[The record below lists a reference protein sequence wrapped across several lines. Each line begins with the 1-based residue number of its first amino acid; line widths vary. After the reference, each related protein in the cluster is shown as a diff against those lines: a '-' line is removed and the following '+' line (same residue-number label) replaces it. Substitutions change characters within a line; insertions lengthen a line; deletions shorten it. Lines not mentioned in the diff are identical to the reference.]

1 MAFVQ
6 RNQAGAICGV
16 YRAPQYEADGTTPI
30 AIEEMADDAAEV
42 VAFLSPPDPTLR
54 RLHPYYFR
62 LRFTRDQ
69 RIAFATSTDPDVIDL
84 REGFTA
90 ASTIGLDDQRTSDGL
105 NLLIAKGIIRSGDKA
120 ALLADRREGEK
131 P

>member
-1 MAFVQ
+1 MTLYKNLGGEQVAMS
-6 RNQAGAICGV
+6 AEEEAAI
-16 YRAPQYEADGTTPI
+16 RAEWEANDP
-30 AIEEMADDAAEV
+30 ASRPLPDA
-42 VAFLSPPDPTLR
+42 R

-90 ASTIGLDDQRTSDGL
+90 ASTIGLDDKRTSDGL
-105 NLLIAKGIIRSGDKA
+105 DLLIAKGIIRSGDKA

>member
-1 MAFVQ
+1 MERLTKNVGGVVVECTPEEEA
-6 RNQAGAICGV
+6 AI
-16 YRAPQYEADGTTPI
+16 RAEWAANDPASRPLP
-30 AIEEMADDAAEV
+30 DA
-42 VAFLSPPDPTLR
+42 R

-69 RIAFATSTDPDVIDL
+69 RIAFAASTDPDVIDL

-90 ASTIGLDDQRTSDGL
+90 ASTIGLDDPRTAAGL
-105 NLLIAKGIIRSGDKA
+105 DLLVAKGIIRSGDKA